1 MNAKQMIMKRSTIAK
16 TFAIAAVAALAL
28 GLAPTAKADDKG
40 CSNATLNGTFAF
52 TSSGFITTP
61 PALAGPFAGVG
72 TQTFDG
78 NGTMTAAGTQSQN
91 GNILQVTITGTYT
104 VNPDCTGTL
113 TLLASPGG
121 FTSHF
126 FFVIDDTGN
135 EFLAIC
141 TDPGVVLTRIERTAI
156 PNEATARQ

>member
-1 MNAKQMIMKRSTIAK
+1 MNAKEMIMKRSTIAK
-16 TFAIAAVAALAL
+16 TFAIAAVTALAL

-40 CSNATLNGTFAF
+40 CSNATLIGTFGF
-52 TSSGFITTP
+52 TSSGFITAP
-61 PALAGPFAGVG
+61 PAVAGPFAGVG

-78 NGTMTAAGTQSQN
+78 NGTTTATATQSQN
-91 GNILQVTITGTYT
+91 GNIRQVTITGTYT

-126 FFVIDDTGN
+126 YFVIDDTGN
-135 EFLAIC
+135 ELLAIC
-141 TDPGVVLTRIERTAI
+141 TDPGVVLTRVER
-156 PNEATARQ
+156 RQFPRGDSRQ